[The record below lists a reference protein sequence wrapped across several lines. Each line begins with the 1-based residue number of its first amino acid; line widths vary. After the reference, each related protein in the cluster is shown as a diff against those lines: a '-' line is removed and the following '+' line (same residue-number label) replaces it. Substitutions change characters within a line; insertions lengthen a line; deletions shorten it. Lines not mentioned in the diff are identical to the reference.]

1 MSAATSHT
9 PARSTAD
16 SFDPAA
22 PGSGWVASAPRHELK
37 YAGPAVRADQAEA
50 LLARLCP
57 PDAEHP
63 ENVVHSVYFDSSRLA
78 SYQDK
83 ASGQYVKEKVRLRWY
98 EDGSAIRPGT
108 GWLEIKAR
116 VGSRGF
122 KWRKA
127 VPFDGISAAAPDEAT
142 LALLLREHLGAVF
155 RPSVWLAYRRRRFVV
170 PDGSA
175 RLALDR
181 DIALRWASPALAPRR
196 PPGLLP
202 FFVVEVKGDRPEP
215 PAWLSKAIG
224 QVARSTAFSK
234 YGLCVDHARGGYS

>member
-1 MSAATSHT
+1 MTVDTLRA
-9 PARSTAD
+9 PARSVAD
-16 SFDPAA
+16 PFDPAA
-22 PGSGWVASAPRHELK
+22 LGSGWLASAPRHELK
-37 YAGPAVRADQAEA
+37 YAGPAARADHAEA

-57 PDAEHP
+57 PDREHP
-63 ENVVHSVYFDSSRLA
+63 DNVVHSVYFDTSRLA
-78 SYQDK
+78 AYQDK

-98 EDGSAIRPGT
+98 EEGHATRPKT

-127 VPFDGISAAAPDEAT
+127 VPFDGVASTGPDEAA

-175 RLALDR
+175 RLAVDR

-202 FFVVEVKGDRPEP
+202 FFVVEVKGARPEP
-215 PAWLSKAIG
+215 PAWLSTAIG
-224 QVARSTAFSK
+224 RFARSTAFSK
-234 YGLCVDHARGGYS
+234 YGLCVEHARGGYS

>member
-1 MSAATSHT
+1 MSAATPHT
-9 PARSTAD
+9 PARSVVG

-22 PGSGWVASAPRHELK
+22 PGSGWLASAPRYELK
-37 YAGPAVRADQAEA
+37 YAGSAARADHAEA

-57 PDAEHP
+57 PDAEYP
-63 ENVVHSVYFDSSRLA
+63 ENTVHSVYFDTSRLA

-83 ASGQYVKEKVRLRWY
+83 AGGQYVKEKVRLRWY
-98 EDGSAIRPGT
+98 EEGSTVRPGT

-127 VPFDGISAAAPDEAT
+127 VPFDGIPATGPDEAA
-142 LALLLREHLGAVF
+142 LGLLLREHLGTAF

-181 DIALRWASPALAPRR
+181 DIALRWASAALAPRR

-215 PAWLSKAIG
+215 PAWLSTAIG
-224 QVARSTAFSK
+224 KVARSTAFSK
-234 YGLCVDHARGGYS
+234 YGLCVDHARGGSS